1 MRNRICSL
9 EYINTQLDLSNLR
22 DVEKPIE
29 DNDMLQYDLATAT
42 WQTKKVLDNIT
53 LASPWGMFG
62 DGSWDS
68 VGIWDISNGAKTI
81 VIGTSGTNYLLF
93 EDSDGNDFIRLSAFG
108 NTIAFGNSTDNTNFF
123 FAGSGE
129 VNIEGFLEVDNIG
142 PADGTDPSMIELSTE
157 LVAIN
162 ANFENAFEGD
172 PCLFT
177 KTTISDGLINNILD
191 VRRDVGATS
200 QTGDGVC
207 LRLRLIDDVNGTKNT
222 GRFCSIKES
231 GVNDH
236 SIVLESVNN
245 GILGVVMKG
254 DSNQNA
260 MFPSNVRIGDTTAPT
275 EALEANGNIVQS
287 EANGSRYLLR
297 YSLMGA

>member
-9 EYINTQLDLSNLR
+9 EYINTQLDLSDLR

-29 DNDMLQYDLATAT
+29 DNDMLQWNESTGLWETT
-42 WQTKKVLDNIT
+42 TTITGIT

-68 VGIWDISNGAKTI
+68 AGIWDISNGAKTI
-81 VIGTSGTNYLLF
+81 VIGTSGTDYLLF

-236 SIVLESVNN
+236 SIVLESANN
-245 GILGVVMKG
+245 GGFGIVMKG

-275 EALEANGNIVQS
+275 EALEVNGNIVQS